1 MSYAKSEREEKEV
14 EEAEERGD
22 RDAEEVND
30 GGVKLGGGRGHEGG
44 RGGTK
49 TRKVGKTTEE
59 SKS

>member
-14 EEAEERGD
+14 EEAEERGE

-30 GGVKLGGGRGHEGG
+30 GGVKLGGGRGHEG
-44 RGGTK
+44 RGGK
-49 TRKVGKTTEE
+49 KRRKVGKTTEE